1 LSERGEARPFV
12 DYYAEHHISPVHQDI
27 SDLQRHFERR
37 ASLYRLLGLGPLAVR
52 GRRVLEFGPGSGHNA
67 LFTARLGPAYYEL
80 VDANPRGL
88 AETAATLRGQY
99 GETLS
104 FRVVDSLVED
114 YRAEEPFDL
123 VLAENLIPFQRH
135 PTAFAQAIARSVAP
149 EGMLVVTCIDAVSH
163 LSEVARRLVARRLAS
178 PDLPLA
184 ERVTALRPYF
194 APHLATLGA
203 MSRSLDD
210 WILDNITHPLIG
222 TTFSITDA
230 LVALGDQFDIIGSSP
245 SFVTEWR
252 WYKELFGEA
261 RAYNARAGV
270 AYAAN
275 AINFLDYRVTLP
287 SHDPAI
293 GGEIGTTCDEIYR
306 VMQAIEAGSAIDP
319 VPLFARLAG
328 VVRPFSSLTADSIE
342 EIIALLDAPSTPPET
357 PKFASFFGRGTQ
369 YVSFVRRE
377 VSGNPPER
385 LTSTSLT

>member
-12 DYYAEHHISPVHQDI
+12 DYYAEHDISPVRQDI
-27 SDLQRHFERR
+27 RDLERHFERR

-88 AETAATLRGQY
+88 AETAATLSGQY
-99 GETLS
+99 GETLA
-104 FRVVDSLVED
+104 FTVVDSLVED

-135 PTAFAQAIARSVAP
+135 PSAFAQAIARSVAP

-163 LSEVARRLVARRLAS
+163 LSEVARRLVARRLAP
-178 PDLPLA
+178 PDLPLG
-184 ERVTALRPYF
+184 ERVAALRPYF
-194 APHLATLGA
+194 APHVATLAA

-222 TTFSITDA
+222 TTFSIADA
-230 LVALGDQFDIIGSSP
+230 LAALDGEFDIVGSSP
-245 SFVTEWR
+245 SFMTEWR

-261 RAYNARAGV
+261 RAYNTRATA

-275 AINFLDYRVTLP
+275 AINFLDYRITMP
-287 SHDPAI
+287 PHDPAI
-293 GGEIGTTCDEIYR
+293 GREIGTTCDEVYR

-328 VVRPFSSLTADSIE
+328 LVRPLSPLTAESIE
-342 EIIALLDAPSTPPET
+342 EIVSTLSSPAVEASPALG
-357 PKFASFFGRGTQ
+357 FASFFGRGTQ
-369 YVSFVRRE
+369 YVSFARR
-377 VSGNPPER
+377 VSV
-385 LTSTSLT
+385 